1 MMIFR
6 NIYFGE
12 GRDFLKV
19 SFYPDLISEMLS
31 FQYVLLEI
39 IVRMFSKL
47 VSTSNEQ

>member
-1 MMIFR
+1 MFR
-6 NIYFGE
+6 SICFAE
-12 GRDFLKV
+12 GRDLFKV